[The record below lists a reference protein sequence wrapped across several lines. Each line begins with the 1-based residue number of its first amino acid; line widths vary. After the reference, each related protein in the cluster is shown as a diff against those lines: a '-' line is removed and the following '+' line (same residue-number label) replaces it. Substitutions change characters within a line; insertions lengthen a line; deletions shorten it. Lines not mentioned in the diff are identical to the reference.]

1 MRHAAARRLRWA
13 RRDLGCSTT
22 ARADFS
28 VEQARIRRIACAGPG
43 DAVSAASVVAFGANV
58 FGAAI
63 AVAERSDLA
72 WDIEAYDDCMN
83 KTIRDANQCCI
94 DSGGV
99 PSDEPLDGGNGR
111 SKGVG
116 SADCS
121 PGKLRPGILTPI
133 GPAQGR
139 RSRCAATA
147 PAGRL
152 GADGHPRSHRL
163 GRRPAL

>member
-1 MRHAAARRLRWA
+1 
-13 RRDLGCSTT
+13 
-22 ARADFS
+22 
-28 VEQARIRRIACAGPG
+28 
-43 DAVSAASVVAFGANV
+43 VVAFGANV

-111 SKGVG
+111 SRGVG

-121 PGKLRPGILTPI
+121 AR
-133 GPAQGR
+133 Q
-139 RSRCAATA
+139 AA
-147 PAGRL
+147 AGHL
-152 GADGHPRSHRL
+152 GADRVSTGQAIPVCHH
-163 GRRPAL
+163 GA